1 MLLCA
6 DGAKAGVGAE
16 AATGAAASK
25 SASQIS
31 LQEARQ
37 ILGVEADASLEEVL
51 KVQHVQASW
60 WLGVHVCDLFVS
72 IASLSNEQPVIGAA
86 VPAHLRRQ

>member
-1 MLLCA
+1 MLLYA

-51 KVQHVQASW
+51 KVQHVQASQC
-60 WLGVHVCDLFVS
+60 L
-72 IASLSNEQPVIGAA
+72 
-86 VPAHLRRQ
+86 